1 MEGAISSQL
10 QSKLHS
16 KTSDCEGPSKSVVI
30 LNLTWIVGSHP
41 TFSNTHCKCL
51 LKQKH

>member
-30 LNLTWIVGSHP
+30 LNLTWIVGRVIPLSQ
-41 TFSNTHCKCL
+41 THTAGTY
-51 LKQKH
+51 